1 MIVRPD
7 LARFVVAAGAS
18 ACGRRGS
25 TANSMPVIR
34 ARAPGQLK
42 EPGEPMF
49 SPSFRTPRRQVS
61 IRDVLASVAGLL
73 VLASAGPSAAAACE
87 GLRDLKLPDTVIK
100 SAEVTSAGGFAGLG
114 AVRTPDLPAFCRV
127 VASVKT
133 APGSDVGVEVWLPLQ
148 GWQGVFHGNGNG
160 GFGGVLASGYGP
172 MTAGLRR
179 GYATAVTDTGTS
191 PATPLEGDALI
202 GQPQKWRDW
211 GRRSTHAMTVAG
223 KAIAAAF
230 YGAPV
235 RRAYYT
241 GCSTGGQEG
250 LIEAQYYP
258 DDYDGILVGAPV
270 INRTWGHGAVLWD
283 DLAANLRP
291 GHRLS
296 DLKLRLLG
304 NAALA
309 RCSAAGSGLG
319 GDPFV
324 ADPKACRFDPGVLAC
339 RDGDRNDCLTA
350 QEVATARA
358 FYSGPVSKAGRPLF
372 HGWLPGSE
380 ATGQFDWAF
389 LQSRPDDQP
398 PFVSLFKW
406 VFGRDWDWSGFQVE
420 RDMARVDAALGP
432 VVNDATRGNL
442 RAFRARGGKLII
454 YHGWADSLVPPDQ
467 TVAFYDRVARD
478 AGGVAQ
484 AQGFARLFMVPGY
497 SHCGGGAGPD
507 VFNSATGSAVPPPST
522 TPQHDLFA
530 ALADWVEAGTAPRQV
545 VATRYADRSPAKGVA
560 MQRPLCAY
568 PAKAWW
574 RGAGDTNAAASFV
587 CSTSK
592 PTQAQRP

>member
-1 MIVRPD
+1 MIRRKHLAGLAAFTTSAAAQARRRRFADRGRSIGHTEEQMVSPD
-7 LARFVVAAGAS
+7 LPGTGRRVSARGLLAS
-18 ACGRRGS
+18 A
-25 TANSMPVIR
+25 
-34 ARAPGQLK
+34 
-42 EPGEPMF
+42 
-49 SPSFRTPRRQVS
+49 
-61 IRDVLASVAGLL
+61 AGLL
-73 VLASAGPSAAAACE
+73 ALAVTSPAAAASCE
-87 GLRDLKLPDTVIK
+87 ALRDLKLPDTVVE
-100 SAEVTSAGGFAGLG
+100 SAEVAPVGGFAGMG

-127 VASVKT
+127 VASVRT
-133 APGSDVGVEVWLPLQ
+133 TPGSEVRMEVWLPLQ

-160 GFGGVLASGYGP
+160 GFGGLLSAGYGP
-172 MTAGLRR
+172 MSAGLRR

-202 GQPQKWRDW
+202 GQPEKWRDW

-223 KAIAAAF
+223 KAIAGAF

-270 INRTWGHGAVLWD
+270 INRTWGHAAVLWN
-283 DLAANLRP
+283 DLAANREP

-296 DLKLRLLG
+296 DVKLRLLS
-304 NAALA
+304 NTALA
-309 RCSAAGSGLG
+309 RCGGAGSGLG
-319 GDPFV
+319 RDPFV

-358 FYSGPVSKAGRPLF
+358 FYSGPVGKAGRPLF

-389 LQSRPDDQP
+389 LQSRPGGQP

-406 VFGRDWDWSGFQVE
+406 VFGRDWDWSGFEVE
-420 RDMARVDAALGP
+420 RDMAKVDAALGP
-432 VVNDATRGNL
+432 IVNDATRGNL
-442 RAFRARGGKLII
+442 RAFQARGGKLII

-478 AGGVAQ
+478 AGGVAR

-507 VFNSATGSAVPPPST
+507 VFNSATGSAVPPPTT
-522 TPQHDLFA
+522 TPQHDLFT

-545 VATRYADRSPAKGVA
+545 VATRYVDRSPAKGVA

-574 RGAGDTNAAASFV
+574 RGAGDTNDAASFV

-592 PTQAQRP
+592 PPQAPRSVN